1 MPVGIFRSN
10 RRLNRNSPWVIYSV
24 MALCILVYVLDTVSG
39 WINSQIYGF
48 NAYGW
53 LSILG
58 MKDNEFIL
66 AGQGWRF
73 LTANF
78 LHGGIQHILFN
89 MFSLY
94 MWGRFVEG
102 IYGHGKTALIV
113 LASALMTTAVSFAFS
128 PNNSLGASG
137 IAFGLMGALLAFG
150 RHNRA
155 AFERFFGGGMTA
167 MVVVNLMYGFFAS
180 SIDGFG
186 HLGGLIGGFL
196 GAMAAAGMIR
206 KRTTKET
213 LPATAVFGLALAAAV
228 AIGWFRWQS

>member
-1 MPVGIFRSN
+1 MPGGIFRGSL
-10 RRLNRNSPWVIYSV
+10 RLNRNSPWVVYSV
-24 MALCILVYVLDTVSG
+24 MALCILVYLLDTVSG
-39 WINSQIYGF
+39 WINSYIYGF

-66 AGQGWRF
+66 AGQWWRF

-94 MWGRFVEG
+94 MWGRFVEN
-102 IYGHGKTALIV
+102 IYGHAKTLLIV

-150 RHNRA
+150 RHNPA

-167 MVVVNLMYGFFAS
+167 MVVINLLYGFFAS
-180 SIDGFG
+180 SVDGFG
-186 HLGGLIGGFL
+186 HLGGLVGGFL
-196 GAMAAAGMIR
+196 GAMAAAGIIR
-206 KRTTKET
+206 NRAAKET
-213 LPATAVFGLALAAAV
+213 LPAAAVFVLALVIAGLV
-228 AIGWFRWQS
+228 GWNRWQ